1 MEIIREHLMY
11 KNTSLTICM
20 AKISPQEQYEVV
32 RILLESKAKNVS
44 ICTHEATNAY
54 IDTLLKKLNIM
65 FCQCWK
71 EAELPQTFDLQ
82 KESHPYSLQ

>member
-11 KNTSLTICM
+11 KNTSLNICM
-20 AKISPQEQYEVV
+20 AKISPQEQYEVI
-32 RILLESKAKNVS
+32 RILLESKSKNVS

-54 IDTLLKKLNIM
+54 IDTLLKKLNIT

-71 EAELPQTFDLQ
+71 EEAIQ
-82 KESHPYSLQ
+82 PYFL

>member
-11 KNTSLTICM
+11 KNTLLNICM

-32 RILLESKAKNVS
+32 RILLESKTKNVS
-44 ICTHEATNAY
+44 ICTHESTNSY
-54 IDTLLKKLNIM
+54 IDTLLKKLNIK

-71 EAELPQTFDLQ
+71 EAELPQTFDLRT
-82 KESHPYSLQ
+82 S

>member
-44 ICTHEATNAY
+44 ICTHEATNVY
-54 IDTLLKKLNIM
+54 IDTLLKKLNIT

-71 EAELPQTFDLQ
+71 EEPIQPCFL
-82 KESHPYSLQ
+82 